1 MNRVHIFRRVAL
13 ASAMVVAMLVASSC
27 NDGLRIFDGEGDCGV
42 YISFKYDYNLKRANA
57 FANEVNSIALY
68 VFDQNDVLVDYST
81 TADKDALSK
90 EKFEMHLQLAPGKY
104 RLLAWGGVMNEESF
118 DILTDAKIGETKIEE
133 VQVKMHRKYNENG
146 EAVVDQDLLPLY
158 HGTMP
163 IEISDEEGTYRHTM
177 SLMKDTN
184 VVRIL
189 LHELSGHEADADD
202 FIFEIED
209 SNGLYDW
216 NNTLLD
222 DEQITY
228 KAWYKESVS
237 TDMEPSSRAVES
249 VGGALAEL
257 TIGRIRVDNSPIL
270 RIRNSETGEDI
281 VRLPLAD
288 YALMVMGQ
296 HNIAMGRQE
305 YLDRADEYNLTFFLD
320 EGEWVST
327 VINIHP
333 WRVVLN
339 DTVL

>member
-1 MNRVHIFRRVAL
+1 
-13 ASAMVVAMLVASSC
+13 MLVASSC

-42 YISFKYDYNLKRANA
+42 YISFKYDYNLKKANA

-90 EKFEMHLQLAPGKY
+90 EKFEMHLQLAPGEY

-133 VQVKMHRKYNENG
+133 VQVKMHREYNDNG

-163 IEISDEEGTYRHTM
+163 IKISDEEGTYRHTM

-189 LHELSGHEADADD
+189 LHELSGHESDADD

-216 NNTLLD
+216 DNTLLD

-228 KAWYKESVS
+228 SAWYKKSVS

-257 TIGRIRVDNSPIL
+257 TIGRIRVDNSPVL

-281 VRLPLAD
+281 VRLPLVD
-288 YALMVMGQ
+288 YALMVMGE

-305 YLDRADEYNLTFFLD
+305 YLDRADEYNLTFFLN

-327 VINIHP
+327 VINIHS